1 MSLLALPHFSAATL
15 SFPECVLFLFAQ
27 PCAALPACLSLVPF
41 SLPPPLPLT
50 HSLTH
55 SVTRS
60 LLSPLSLARLSVC
73 RSDRLPVCLS
83 SLGDPSSLLPC
94 QLSCQSRLLT
104 PPLSPSTPRHIP
116 FPPLLLHLLAI
127 SSRLSDSAL
136 SRSPSFDLSL
146 FVCSISSHPLAA
158 YTVQHQSVGPSVSQS
173 VSHLASPL
181 SPALSCRFRY
191 GLSSILPTSLYHLP
205 CLSISPFHYCAGFA
219 HGHLTGSACPAY
231 STQPPI
237 SFLPPSL
244 RVRLWRSSH
253 TLTPRLRH
261 VIRA

>member
-1 MSLLALPHFSAATL
+1 MPAFLSVSTAHTTTL
-15 SFPECVLFLFAQ
+15 SLDP
-27 PCAALPACLSLVPF
+27 STY
-41 SLPPPLPLT
+41 SLPPPFSFT
-50 HSLTH
+50 CS
-55 SVTRS
+55 
-60 LLSPLSLARLSVC
+60 LSPLAF
-73 RSDRLPVCLS
+73 
-83 SLGDPSSLLPC
+83 
-94 QLSCQSRLLT
+94 LT
-104 PPLSPSTPRHIP
+104 H
-116 FPPLLLHLLAI
+116 
-127 SSRLSDSAL
+127 SAL

-191 GLSSILPTSLYHLP
+191 GLSGILPTSLYHLP

-219 HGHLTGSACPAY
+219 HGHLTGSACSAY